1 MQKIQSAHDAIR
13 SNLKQNLTPHDPKK
27 MPLAAK
33 QLVSFQNRQW
43 INVLLMSI
51 WSVNMKTIMLRY
63 QELHDQDGVIL
74 WYCFLQHFARTT
86 VENFIN
92 DFPSSKTMF
101 YSTPIS
107 SITLSVVYS
116 KQIKYPTSYTSLWFL
131 KV

>member
-1 MQKIQSAHDAIR
+1 MQKIQSALDAIR
-13 SNLKQNLTPHDPKK
+13 SNLKQNLTPPDAKK

-86 VENFIN
+86 VENLIN
-92 DFPSSKTMF
+92 AFSQLLESKIQLSLFQNNVLLHTNIIHN
-101 YSTPIS
+101 PICC
-107 SITLSVVYS
+107 IL
-116 KQIKYPTSYTSLWFL
+116 
-131 KV
+131 